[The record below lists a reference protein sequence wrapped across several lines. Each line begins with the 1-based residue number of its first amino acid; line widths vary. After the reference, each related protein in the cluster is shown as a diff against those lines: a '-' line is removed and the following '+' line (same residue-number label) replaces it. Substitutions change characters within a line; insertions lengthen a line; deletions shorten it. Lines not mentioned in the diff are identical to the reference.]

1 MSVCGVSEVRYA
13 KHETAK
19 IMETVKKLM
28 ARQQGHGHRDVDDRD
43 ETCISTVT
51 IGSKILPSLN
61 WTRINYKGE
70 HRDNRRLIEHR
81 ERDCQCEIC
90 YREINKLPPTV
101 PLREKYAVRKLKE
114 DIRENKRAKKKAKM
128 ERNELEAM
136 GHSDHRKN

>member
-1 MSVCGVSEVRYA
+1 MSSTESNTLPG
-13 KHETAK
+13 ET
-19 IMETVKKLM
+19 ETYS
-28 ARQQGHGHRDVDDRD
+28 

-90 YREINKLPPTV
+90 YREINKLPRTV

-128 ERNELEAM
+128 EVKDGKQACIRNFF
-136 GHSDHRKN
+136 RY